1 MFGGIDETKG
11 ARSGAVI
18 AGLTVLALAAM
29 ATAIPPARLTPKAT
43 GVERGYVVSGASFSD
58 MLAEMLNADGYT
70 YMAVDLSRADLR
82 SGEVW
87 RVQFDR
93 ASRIF
98 PVWAWIDARQGI
110 EQAQKV
116 AASLPI
122 AGLLL
127 YGAKPADVEAVRD
140 AKPGLRVVPVTAQAG
155 GADAAVALNA
165 DRFAA
170 EAGQA
175 KMPVLLASGL
185 SEGQIEDLL
194 AKAPGDYLVCS
205 IAILP

>member
-1 MFGGIDETKG
+1 MFGGIDESKG

-98 PVWAWIDARQGI
+98 PVWAWIDARNGI
-110 EQAQKV
+110 EQAHKV
-116 AASLPI
+116 ATSLPI
-122 AGLLL
+122 AGL
-127 YGAKPADVEAVRD
+127 
-140 AKPGLRVVPVTAQAG
+140 
-155 GADAAVALNA
+155 
-165 DRFAA
+165 
-170 EAGQA
+170 
-175 KMPVLLASGL
+175 
-185 SEGQIEDLL
+185 
-194 AKAPGDYLVCS
+194 
-205 IAILP
+205 